1 MDRNNVMALDVGARR
16 IGVAVASTLSRLASP
31 VEFIDLKKTPEAV
44 YEIKKLIEKHKI
56 STVVVGLPRGLDG
69 QETAQTSTSRQFA
82 TYLSKNVSQPVVMQ
96 DEAGT
101 SKEAVA
107 LLELRRKPYSKGDI
121 DSEAAALILRDWLE
135 NSLERTA

>member
-1 MDRNNVMALDVGARR
+1 MALDVGARR